1 MKLSYRFKLTAVLWL
16 LRPLRAP
23 EMRRYLES
31 HSLAFATWYALTAEF
46 LVLSK
51 RLPEIKAGCRQK
63 KTSLAASIELL
74 KNLGYDP
81 NLVDPSRVELL
92 LTGLDLHA
100 RWFLPDADRFDADIA
115 EVMAA
120 LRPLATSV
128 PGTEAASRV
137 ELLAASLDLTPVES
151 AMLDLSVL
159 IALAPEE
166 SRFFSHCL
174 RAFSADTSRF
184 WTVVLD
190 CAKTDLV
197 RALREDGPLQAAG
210 LLSSEVHAGAKELPA
225 LSLAW
230 QGALADDKEDLLS
243 TLVKPWEHSPGFGL
257 PARLSEDDEA
267 LAVRLLRRGAQR
279 AGVNLMLYGAATND
293 KSAAVS
299 RLLAQAGLKGWALRS
314 NLQVPAP
321 AALYAAG
328 RLLSGSEPASALVVT
343 RPRDALQAGR
353 TDFLYR
359 LFGLH
364 PDTAED
370 MPQDRV
376 LLEHNGVPGIWLE
389 NDLGSLPSQLAHRY
403 LLHLPLLKARR
414 QDRATQLSAELDAL
428 RADEVLRSKILGMEG
443 ASAMQVRNAHGV
455 AQLLTADADSQQEVL
470 LQVLG
475 RSVQALHKESLGRRE
490 TVLQYDPSLIN
501 CSGRFGPLGIL
512 KALRNRPKGSLCLYG
527 PPGTGKTQYVEYLAQ
542 ELDIPLTSKRAS
554 DIFSKWVGDSEKNI
568 SAVFEE
574 AADSESILFLDEG
587 DSFLRNRTL
596 AQHSWEI
603 TAVNELLQQME
614 RFSGIFILA
623 TNLQRSLDAAA
634 LRRFTFKLEF
644 LPLTAEQRWALF
656 LRENRLETSRLDPNQ
671 ALQWQ
676 EALMFLPGLSAGD
689 FATVKRQCVL
699 LGESLTPEDWLVQ
712 LKLECDARASVDT
725 ASAQSARP

>member
-23 EMRRYLES
+23 EMRRYLEN
-31 HSLAFATWYALTAEF
+31 HSLAFASWYALTAEF
-46 LVLSK
+46 LNLSK
-51 RLPEIKAGCRQK
+51 RLTELKAGCRPK
-63 KTSLAASIELL
+63 KMSLASSLELL
-74 KNLGYDP
+74 KSLGYDP
-81 NLVDPSRVELL
+81 NLVDPSRVDALL
-92 LTGLDLHA
+92 AGLDLHA
-100 RWFLPDADRFDADIA
+100 RWFMPDADRFDADVA
-115 EVMAA
+115 EVLTA
-120 LRPLATSV
+120 LQPM
-128 PGTEAASRV
+128 
-137 ELLAASLDLTPVES
+137 AASLPEASSRVTLLASSLGLTPVES
-151 AMLDLSVL
+151 ALLDMAVL
-159 IALAPEE
+159 VALAPDE

-174 RAFSADTSRF
+174 NAFSTDTSRF
-184 WTVVLD
+184 WTTVLD
-190 CAKTDLV
+190 CEKADLV
-197 RALREDGPLQAAG
+197 KALREDAPLRAAG
-210 LLSSEVHAGAKELPA
+210 LLSSEVHMGAKELPA
-225 LSLAW
+225 LSQAW
-230 QGALADDKEDLLS
+230 LGVLADDKEDLLS

-257 PARLSEDDEA
+257 PARLGEDDEA
-267 LAVRLLRRGAQR
+267 LAVQLLQRGADR
-279 AGVNLMLYGAATND
+279 PGVNLLLYGAASND
-293 KSAAVS
+293 KSAAVNQ
-299 RLLAQAGLKGWALRS
+299 LLTRAKMRGWALRS
-314 NLQVPAP
+314 NLQVPTP
-321 AALYAAG
+321 AALYVAG
-328 RLLSGSEPASALVVT
+328 SLLASTESQSALVVT
-343 RPRDALQAGR
+343 RPREALQNGR
-353 TDFLYR
+353 TDFIYR
-359 LFGLH
+359 LFGLL

-370 MPQDRV
+370 TPQDRV
-376 LLEHNGVPGIWLE
+376 LLERNEVPGIWLE
-389 NDLGSLPSQLAHRY
+389 NDIGSLPPRLAHRF

-428 RADEVLRSKILGMEG
+428 HADDALRAKILSMEG

-455 AQLLTADADSQQEVL
+455 AQLLATEPGAQQTVL

-527 PPGTGKTQYVEYLAQ
+527 PPGTGKTQFVEYLAQ

-574 AADSESILFLDEG
+574 AADNEAILFLDEG
-587 DSFLRNRTL
+587 DSFLRNRAL
-596 AQHSWEI
+596 AQNSWEI

-614 RFSGIFILA
+614 RFPGIFILA

-644 LPLTAEQRWALF
+644 LPLTAEQRWTLF
-656 LRENRLETSRLDPNQ
+656 LRENDLHADELHPDQ

-676 EALMFLPGLSAGD
+676 ESLIFLPGLSAGD

-699 LGESLTPEDWLVQ
+699 LGETLTPDDWLMQ
-712 LKLECDARASVDT
+712 LKLECDARAAAD
-725 ASAQSARP
+725 AAADRPVRN